1 MEKLKY
7 IRVFGFSHPLHDA
20 MLVRQLIEQLKQ
32 FDAEESICL
41 VDYEMQRDYNIEV
54 VKREKGYNCIFI
66 REIPTYNFD
75 NVIIH

>member
-1 MEKLKY
+1 MEKLNTY
-7 IRVFGFSHPLHDA
+7 VYLVSRTQLHDV

>member
-1 MEKLKY
+1 MYLVS
-7 IRVFGFSHPLHDA
+7 RTQLHDA

-41 VDYEMQRDYNIEV
+41 VDYEMQRDYNTEV

>member
-1 MEKLKY
+1 MYLVS
-7 IRVFGFSHPLHDA
+7 RTQLHDA
-20 MLVRQLIEQLKQ
+20 MLVRQLIEQLEQ